1 MSNKSIAAKK
11 KSVPNSRIDKSWR
24 FAKKMAKSVME
35 KSFGSSRSPSPS
47 NPHASYYHQ
56 INSKIKE
63 YSRKANKEDKY
74 INLKQNKDG
83 ISR

>member
-1 MSNKSIAAKK
+1 
-11 KSVPNSRIDKSWR
+11 
-24 FAKKMAKSVME
+24 ME